1 MLIVCGVL
9 GLFSLFQMANLLLLL
24 VAMAI
29 FRGPFP
35 TEATVSGCTGDCEC
49 REKTDQGGLYAK
61 CTLTDLK
68 KLSTFIVQP
77 HDVKAL

>member
-1 MLIVCGVL
+1 MLIECCVL

-35 TEATVSGCTGDCEC
+35 TEATVSGCTKDREC
-49 REKTDQGGLYAK
+49 QEKTDQCGLYAK

-68 KLSTFIVQP
+68 ELSTFILQP
-77 HDVKAL
+77 PDVKVL